1 MISAVFILY
10 IGRQFV
16 IHTGIDTQGVL
27 YFVISLAGFLG
38 IYVFYFMLTYLQ
50 FVKNILQTR
59 KIIVYYNVRQ
69 VIDTD

>member
-50 FVKNILQTR
+50 FVKNIFFSESCTQ
-59 KIIVYYNVRQ
+59 
-69 VIDTD
+69 